1 MVSKVRFHPDGTC
14 LASCASDHKIKI
26 FDCRSQRLL
35 QHYDAHI
42 DTVNSVS
49 FHSNGNFLASASNDA
64 TVKIW
69 DLRKGQIMYTIY
81 GHEGPT
87 NCAEFSPLGD
97 FILTGGQDANIVIW
111 KSNLNERCSEVL
123 HGISAAKVDTEIF
136 VTDKPLVKKLP
147 TETKPRFQ
155 ITKKKENTQP
165 NQ

>member
-1 MVSKVRFHPDGTC
+1 
-14 LASCASDHKIKI
+14 
-26 FDCRSQRLL
+26 
-35 QHYDAHI
+35 
-42 DTVNSVS
+42 
-49 FHSNGNFLASASNDA
+49 
-64 TVKIW
+64 
-69 DLRKGQIMYTIY
+69 MYTIY

-111 KSNLNERCSEVL
+111 KSNLNERCTEVL

-155 ITKKKENTQP
+155 ITKKENKQP
-165 NQ
+165 NQQNKPGTSVVADPSKAMGKPPLANGGE